1 MAKQG
6 SIPEVDIVIDHEAGV
21 IREVHPPRLRNKKTH
36 ERRVNR
42 GIYILLSVISVIWLA
57 PFVFLDRRR
66 RYGQLYSPQG
76 LLAG

>member
-36 ERRVNR
+36 PARLATCTFGGCKPCCTAPCCAPNR
-42 GIYILLSVISVIWLA
+42 
-57 PFVFLDRRR
+57 DE
-66 RYGQLYSPQG
+66 
-76 LLAG
+76 